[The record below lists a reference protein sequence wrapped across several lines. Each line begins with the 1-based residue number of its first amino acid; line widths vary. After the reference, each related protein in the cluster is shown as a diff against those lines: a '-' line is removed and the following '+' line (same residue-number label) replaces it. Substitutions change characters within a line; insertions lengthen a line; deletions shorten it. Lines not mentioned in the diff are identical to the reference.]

1 MAVYDA
7 LVVGGGLV
15 GMAVAYGLVRRGLS
29 IAVVDEGDIAFRA
42 SHGNFGLVWVQSKG
56 DGMPRYAAW
65 TRLSADQ
72 WPTFA
77 EELRKF
83 SGIDVAYSKPGGV
96 HLCFDEGDLAEEQA
110 LGERLKAAAE
120 PPGYQ
125 FEMLDR
131 KQLSG
136 MLPGLGRE
144 VLGGSHGAN
153 DGHCNPLALLH
164 ALRAGFL
171 ALGGTCMPGLPVRGI
186 RPSKN
191 GVSVIAGDREVHGA
205 RLVLAAGLGNIQLAP
220 LVGLRVPIRP
230 VRGQI
235 LVSERVHPILH
246 MPTTFVRQTSN
257 GSFLFGDSHEEVG
270 YDVGTTSEVMR
281 DIARNATRTFP
292 FLADVRVVRVWGA
305 LRPLPVDGFPFYD
318 RSPEYP
324 HCFSLNCHSGVTLA
338 AAHSG
343 KLAGWISGEE
353 TIPDIDC
360 FSADRIPIGE
370 AG

>member
-1 MAVYDA
+1 MATYDA

-15 GMAVAYGLVRRGLS
+15 GMAVAYGLVRRGLAT
-29 IAVVDEGDIAFRA
+29 AVVDEGDVAFRA

-65 TRLSADQ
+65 TRSSAEQ
-72 WPTFA
+72 WPAFA
-77 EELRKF
+77 EELRDLT
-83 SGIDVAYSKPGGV
+83 GIDTAYSKRGGV
-96 HLCFDEGDLAEEQA
+96 HICLDEHDMAEERA

-131 KQLSG
+131 EQLAG
-136 MLPGLGRE
+136 MLPGLGRD
-144 VLGGSHGAN
+144 VAGGSYGPN
-153 DGHCNPLALLH
+153 DGHCDPLAFLH

-171 ALGGTCMPGLPVRGI
+171 ALGGTCMPGRLVRGI
-186 RPSKN
+186 RPSKD
-191 GVSVIAGDREVHGA
+191 GVSVIAGGREVHGA
-205 RLVLAAGLGNIQLAP
+205 RLVLAAGLGNIHLAP

-235 LVSERVHPILH
+235 LVSERVRPMLP

-270 YDVGTTSEVMR
+270 YDVGTTSEVMG

-318 RSPEYP
+318 RSPEFP

-338 AAHSG
+338 AIHSG
-343 KLAGWISGEE
+343 ELAGWISGEE
-353 TIPDIDC
+353 TIPDFDH
-360 FSADRIPIGE
+360 FSADRISADAAE
-370 AG
+370 